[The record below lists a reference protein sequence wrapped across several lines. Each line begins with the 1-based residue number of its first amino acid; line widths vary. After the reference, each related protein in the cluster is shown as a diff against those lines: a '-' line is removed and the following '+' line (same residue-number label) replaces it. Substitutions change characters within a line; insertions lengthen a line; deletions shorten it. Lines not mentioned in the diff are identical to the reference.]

1 MRPLRRVI
9 AGEVHKLVQSR
20 ASSGFDPLEPRADP
34 GFFGPGSVAWRVH
47 GDFTTM
53 MVGGV
58 SALLLQMLH
67 PAALA
72 GVWDHSD
79 FRRDMTGRLQ
89 STATFLGGT
98 TYGSTEQALALVAR
112 VRSIHDRVHGTL
124 PDGPLLFGER
134 SGSSHLGPY
143 RRHLELPPL
152 LHAVRRNGLGGRSG
166 SLFR

>member
-1 MRPLRRVI
+1 
-9 AGEVHKLVQSR
+9 
-20 ASSGFDPLEPRADP
+20 
-34 GFFGPGSVAWRVH
+34 
-47 GDFTTM
+47 
-53 MVGGV
+53 
-58 SALLLQMLH
+58 MLH

-143 RRHLELPPL
+143 RRHLSF
-152 LHAVRRNGLGGRSG
+152 LHSYMRFGGRSRRPIG
-166 SLFR
+166 IAISMKRR